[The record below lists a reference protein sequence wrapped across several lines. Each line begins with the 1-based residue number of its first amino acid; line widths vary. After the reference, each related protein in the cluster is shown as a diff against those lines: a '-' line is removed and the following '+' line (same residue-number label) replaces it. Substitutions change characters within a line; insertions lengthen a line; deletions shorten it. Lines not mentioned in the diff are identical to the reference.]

1 MARSVAK
8 ATHDSGSAVQ
18 PNQPREVAAE
28 HKAGRYQRRDGRASI
43 SQANRREVRDRQ
55 SGRSIKRGSILNP
68 QHIFFMSV
76 ERLDSTPIQTPELG
90 AAI

>member
-28 HKAGRYQRRDGRASI
+28 HKAGRYQRRDGRASFRE
-43 SQANRREVRDRQ
+43 ANRREVRD
-55 SGRSIKRGSILNP
+55 
-68 QHIFFMSV
+68 
-76 ERLDSTPIQTPELG
+76 
-90 AAI
+90 